1 MEELL
6 ASQTKKLITLFRGQQ
21 VEGVVVS
28 TSDKEIVLD
37 LGAKS
42 EGVLQAREI
51 ESTNPDSI
59 GVKLGD
65 KIKVFVTQ
73 TDNESGQVV
82 VSLQKSLGS
91 FMDRGRGGGRQGN
104 SRGGSFR
111 GGRGGIDWS
120 RFLQAQ
126 NQKTRLQA
134 VVLEINKGGLIV
146 EVDGARGFLPNSQVG
161 FELISKS
168 GQGLDALIGQTL
180 ALTVIEVDA
189 NNNKLIFT
197 QRGQV
202 SDEVK
207 EKLKAFK
214 NGQKV
219 QGKIVAIL
227 PFGLVISVKD
237 RSASGGDVLGTEGL
251 VFISDASWE
260 RVEDLSTEF
269 KSGQELDVLVIGID
283 IDLGRLNLSIKQ
295 LSDDPFSKLS
305 EKYSTDEVVKG
316 EIINVSE
323 VGVFVKLGP
332 GMEGFL
338 PASKMSSDI
347 PSYEIGKSM
356 SFLVDNV
363 DAKRR
368 KVNLTPFV
376 TSTAGLI
383 YK

>member
-1 MEELL
+1 MSKTNSNHTITMEELL
-6 ASQTKKLITLFRGQQ
+6 ASQTKKLITLSRGQQ

-28 TSDKEIVLD
+28 ISDKEIILD

-42 EGVLQAREI
+42 EGVLQAREM
-51 ESTNPDSI
+51 E
-59 GVKLGD
+59 GKEMKVGD

-82 VSLQKSLGS
+82 VSLQKSLGLFS
-91 FMDRGRGGGRQGN
+91 DR
-104 SRGGSFR
+104 R
-111 GGRGGIDWS
+111 GGRDRGHSRGIDWT
-120 RFLQAQ
+120 RFQQAQ
-126 NQKTRLQA
+126 SQKTRLQA
-134 VVLEINKGGLIV
+134 AVLEINKGGLIV
-146 EVDGARGFLPNSQVG
+146 EVDGTRGFLPNSQVG

-168 GQGLDALIGQTL
+168 GQGMDALIGQTL
-180 ALTVIEVDA
+180 ALTVIEVDSS
-189 NNNKLIFT
+189 NNKLIFT

-202 SDEVK
+202 TDEVK

-219 QGKIVAIL
+219 QGKVVAIL
-227 PFGLVISVKD
+227 PFGLVI
-237 RSASGGDVLGTEGL
+237 DVLGTEGL

-269 KSGQELDVLVIGID
+269 KTGQELDVVVIGID

-305 EKYSTDEVVKG
+305 EKFATDEVVKG
-316 EIINVSE
+316 EITNVSE
-323 VGVFVKLGP
+323 AGVSVKLADGV
-332 GMEGFL
+332 EGF
-338 PASKMSSDI
+338 MSLSVAG
-347 PSYEIGKSM
+347 SGTYEVGKSM

-368 KVNLTPFV
+368 KVNLAPFV

>member
-1 MEELL
+1 MSKTNSNHTITMEELL
-6 ASQTKKLITLFRGQQ
+6 ASQTKKLITLSRGQQ

-28 TSDKEIVLD
+28 ISDKEIILD

-42 EGVLQAREI
+42 EGVLQAREM
-51 ESTNPDSI
+51 E
-59 GVKLGD
+59 GKEMKVGD

-82 VSLQKSLGS
+82 VSLQKSLGLFS
-91 FMDRGRGGGRQGN
+91 DRGRGGHGRQGH
-104 SRGGSFR
+104 FR
-111 GGRGGIDWS
+111 GIDWT
-120 RFLQAQ
+120 RFQQAQ
-126 NQKTRLQA
+126 SQKTRLQA
-134 VVLEINKGGLIV
+134 AVLEINKGGLIV
-146 EVDGARGFLPNSQVG
+146 EVDGTRGFLPNSQVG

-168 GQGLDALIGQTL
+168 GQGMDALIGQTL
-180 ALTVIEVDA
+180 ALTVIEVDSS
-189 NNNKLIFT
+189 NNKLIFT

-202 SDEVK
+202 TDEVK

-219 QGKIVAIL
+219 QGKVVAIL
-227 PFGLVISVKD
+227 PFGLVI
-237 RSASGGDVLGTEGL
+237 DVLGTEGL

-269 KSGQELDVLVIGID
+269 KTGQELDVVVIGID

-305 EKYSTDEVVKG
+305 EKFATDEVVKG
-316 EIINVSE
+316 EITNVSE
-323 VGVFVKLGP
+323 AGVFVKLADPAG
-332 GMEGFL
+332 GASGVEGF
-338 PASKMSSDI
+338 MSLSVAG
-347 PSYEIGKSM
+347 SGTYEVGKSM

-368 KVNLTPFV
+368 KVNLAPFV